1 MSSFFD
7 DLGSTIYN
15 LVFVVFAASMAN
27 SKLAVGVLYVSLTSY
42 QIVLQSTE
50 EA

>member
-1 MSSFFD
+1 VLSSFFD

-27 SKLAVGVLYVSLTSY
+27 SKLAVGVDRKSV
-42 QIVLQSTE
+42 V
-50 EA
+50 